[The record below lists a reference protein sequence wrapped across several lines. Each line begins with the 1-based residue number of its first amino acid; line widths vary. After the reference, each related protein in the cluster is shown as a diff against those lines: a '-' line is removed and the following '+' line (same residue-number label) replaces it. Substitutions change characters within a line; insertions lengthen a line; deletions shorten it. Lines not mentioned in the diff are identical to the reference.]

1 MSISG
6 IQGLPLEVTVVG
18 CYNLEDKEWISR
30 QDPYICIEYGSN
42 KFTTKTCTDG
52 GRNPTFQERFVFTLI
67 EGLRELNVGV
77 WNSRTIKSDELIG
90 SGKIQLHKAL
100 SQGFDDA
107 VWPLQS
113 KIGRH
118 SGEIRVILHFS
129 SCNAISKCNGAP
141 APALQPPPQ
150 CKTKVAPS
158 APQYATPSGA
168 LTQLVPHDSA
178 PHPPYQPPHTAYN
191 APTQYTGYPPQPT
204 AYQPST
210 YPPTP
215 PAAYPPQTTPPAAYP
230 PQTTPPAA
238 YPRQT
243 TGYPPQTYPP
253 CPAGYPPQTYPP
265 AGYPPQSYPP
275 APHAPTYSTYPPA
288 GPPGSYPPPPY
299 Y

>member
-6 IQGLPLEVTVVG
+6 IHGLPLEVTVVG

-90 SGKIQLHKAL
+90 SGKIQLHKVL
-100 SQGFDDA
+100 TQGFDDA

-118 SGEIRVILHFS
+118 SGEIRLILHFS
-129 SCNAISKCNGAP
+129 SSNAISKCIVAQAP
-141 APALQPPPQ
+141 APEQQ
-150 CKTKVAPS
+150 QSCKTKVAPS

-168 LTQLVPHDSA
+168 LTQLVPHA
-178 PHPPYQPPHTAYN
+178 PTAYN
-191 APTQYTGYPPQPT
+191 APIQYTSYPPQPT
-204 AYQPST
+204 TNQPST

-230 PQTTPPAA
+230 PQTA
-238 YPRQT
+238 
-243 TGYPPQTYPP
+243 GYPPQTYPP
-253 CPAGYPPQTYPP
+253 CPAGYPPQAYPP